1 MDKRIKIG
9 IVSPFNPF
17 EVRDYIDE
25 KYSKYIYNNN
35 IMATSVLA
43 LVIGFL
49 KLKYHVVVFTY
60 DSSLNKEVEY
70 HGDLLD
76 IYAIPLRFFNKKIR
90 IFGLFRRLYMGF
102 YLSKLI
108 RNHMGEF
115 SVLHAQWTYDY
126 AKACIPFSLDFPVFC
141 TVRDWCPYIM
151 STIDRFS
158 SRLFWIISWIVYRKV
173 ISCNKIHFIANSY
186 YTYSRLLSK
195 NYTDVPI
202 IFNSIRE
209 DFIRND
215 KFNNLKRH
223 IFISIADNLCDKR
236 KNIKVLLKAF
246 KRYREEDKESEL
258 WLVGDGCDLLKKQ
271 NDKLLD
277 NVRFYGK
284 VNHSDLKRLLDKS
297 SVLVHPSL
305 EETFGNIVL
314 EAMARRI
321 PVIGGNNSGAIPL
334 LLENGKYGFLCDI
347 KDPISIC
354 KAMHDVV
361 NNSEMVQA
369 VVDKSWHYLYDNFV
383 DYKVAQKHI
392 DLYMRFVK
400 IDS

>member
-35 IMATSVLA
+35 IMATSVHA

-158 SRLFWIISWIVYRKV
+158 SRLFWIISWITFKEV
-173 ISCNKIHFIANSY
+173 ISSKYIHFVANSF
-186 YTYSRLLSK
+186 YTYSLIDRNIMK
-195 NYTDVPI
+195 NPPI
-202 IFNSIRE
+202 LFNPVKE
-209 DFIRND
+209 DFINKGRIYYP
-215 KFNNLKRH
+215 KRH
-223 IFISIADNLCDKR
+223 IFISIANNLSERR
-236 KNIKVLLKAF
+236 KNINNLIVAFNKYKVIHP
-246 KRYREEDKESEL
+246 DSEL
-258 WLVGDGCDLLKKQ
+258 WLIGYCNELLSK
-271 NDKLLD
+271 NDNNNMFSGVKFYGIVAHDELKKLLD
-277 NVRFYGK
+277 N
-284 VNHSDLKRLLDKS
+284 S
-297 SVLVHPSL
+297 SVLVHPSY

-314 EAMARRI
+314 EAMARGV
-321 PVIGGNNSGAIPL
+321 PVIGGEQSGAIPL
-334 LLENGKYGFLCDI
+334 LLGNGKYGCLCDVS
-347 KDPISIC
+347 DPKSIYTSML
-354 KAMHDVV
+354 KIMNDDDYRKLIIE
-361 NNSEMVQA
+361 NSFE
-369 VVDKSWHYLYDNFV
+369 YLLDNFL
-383 DYKVAQKHI
+383 DYKIAQKHI
-392 DLYMRFVK
+392 DLYENYL
-400 IDS
+400 